1 MRSLERPRHRGED
14 NVIMYHKEI
23 GWEYM
28 DWINPAQIWGK
39 WWFVV
44 STVI

>member
-1 MRSLERPRHRGED
+1 MHAGFWWVNLKIESLERPRHRGED

-28 DWINPAQIWGK
+28 DWINPAQI
-39 WWFVV
+39 
-44 STVI
+44 